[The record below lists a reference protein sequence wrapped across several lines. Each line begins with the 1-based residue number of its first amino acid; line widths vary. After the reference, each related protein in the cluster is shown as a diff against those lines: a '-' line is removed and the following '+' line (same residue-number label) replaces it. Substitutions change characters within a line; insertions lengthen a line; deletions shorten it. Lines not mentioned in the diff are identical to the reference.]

1 MGVLVALGAAFAA
14 GAVSGLTGFGLA
26 LVGVPLLLFVYDPA
40 TVVVLI
46 MAFSLLINA
55 AVVQDSW
62 RKVDRRMAAALSP
75 PALAGVAGGTEVLR
89 VASPEQLRLAVGVL
103 VVLSA
108 LLMLR
113 DVRLPGT
120 GSRLA
125 PAVAGLV
132 SGALSTS
139 VGLAAPPVVLL
150 LAARGLPK
158 AAFRATSA
166 LFFLVMSVFGAAAL
180 AARGLI
186 PEGSLSLAAALL
198 PAALA
203 GKLAG
208 TALVGRI
215 PEGAF
220 RRITL
225 LLTLATGALGA
236 ATALL
241 ALLR

>member
-1 MGVLVALGAAFAA
+1 MELLLALGAAFAA

-40 TVVVLI
+40 TVVVLV

-62 RKVDRRMAAALSP
+62 RKVDRRLVVALAP
-75 PALAGVAGGTEVLR
+75 PALVGVLCGTEVLR
-89 VASPEQLRLAVGVL
+89 VAGEERLRLAVGVL

-120 GSRLA
+120 GSRAA
-125 PAVAGLV
+125 PPVAGFLG
-132 SGALSTS
+132 GALSTS

-150 LAARGLPK
+150 LASRGLPK
-158 AAFRATSA
+158 ANFRATSA
-166 LFFLVMSVFGAAAL
+166 LFFLVMSVFGAVAL

-186 PEGSLSLAAALL
+186 PEGSLPLAAVLL

-208 TALVGRI
+208 TALLGRI
-215 PEGAF
+215 PEALF

-241 ALLR
+241 TLLR

>member
-1 MGVLVALGAAFAA
+1 METLLALGAAFAA

-40 TVVVLI
+40 TVIVLV

-55 AVVQDSW
+55 AVVQDS
-62 RKVDRRMAAALSP
+62 REKVDWRMAAALSP
-75 PALAGVAGGTEVLR
+75 PALVGVLLGTEVLR
-89 VASPEQLRLAVGVL
+89 VAHPEHLRLAVGLL
-103 VVLSA
+103 VTLSA

-120 GSRLA
+120 GSRAA
-125 PAVAGLV
+125 PPVAGLL
-132 SGALSTS
+132 SGALCTS

-150 LAARGLPK
+150 LAARGHPK

-166 LFFLVMSVFGAAAL
+166 LFFLVMSVFGAGVL
-180 AARGLI
+180 AVRGLI
-186 PEGSLSLAAALL
+186 PEGSLLLAAALL

-208 TALVGRI
+208 TALLRRT
-215 PEGAF
+215 PEGLF

-236 ATALL
+236 TTALL